1 MKKTAVAAL
10 VLAGSVL
17 AAPGAM
23 AESQTVSIGWAHAKM
38 DNISDLNGVNLQ
50 YRYEWN
56 SPVSLVTSFTWMS
69 GSEDDAWHDAWGDS
83 YKQKVDA
90 KYYSLLVGPAYRI
103 NEYVSMYGLIGGART
118 KADVNYE
125 WRNSVGADRPGGHKT
140 INDSTDSTNFAYAAG
155 VSINPVENLAINIGY
170 EGTRADFYGDNY
182 SINGFNVGV
191 GYRF

>member
-1 MKKTAVAAL
+1 MKKTAIAAL

-17 AAPGAM
+17 AAQYAM
-23 AESQTVSIGWAHAKM
+23 AESQTVSIGWAHGKIENA
-38 DNISDLNGVNLQ
+38 NNLNGVNLQ

-56 SPVSLVTSFTWMS
+56 SPVSLVTSFTYMS
-69 GSEDDAWHDAWGDS
+69 GNQNDAWHDAWGDS
-83 YKQKVDA
+83 YKQNVDT

-103 NEYVSMYGLIGGART
+103 NEYVSLYGLIGGART

-125 WRNSVGADRPGGHKT
+125 WRNSVGADEPGGHKT
-140 INDSTDSTNFAYAAG
+140 INGSTDSTNFAYAAG

-170 EGTRADFYGDNY
+170 EGSSADIYGDNY
-182 SINGFNVGV
+182 AINGFNVGV